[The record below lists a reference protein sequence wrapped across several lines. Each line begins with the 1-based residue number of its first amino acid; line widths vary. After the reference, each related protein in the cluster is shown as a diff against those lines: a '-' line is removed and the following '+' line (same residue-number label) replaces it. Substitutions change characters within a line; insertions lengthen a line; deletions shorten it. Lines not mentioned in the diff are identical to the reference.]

1 MHSDAL
7 AYLSAIDLA
16 DLIRRKQVSPVEV
29 VGGCWIGSSW

>member
-1 MHSDAL
+1 MHSDTL

-29 VGGCWIGSSW
+29 VERCWVGSSG